1 MSFCVPDIAI
11 LFISLSSYEN
21 ANSVIKKPLL
31 GHINVALPPKLKE
44 NQKTEI
50 INPSK
55 RVPQDF
61 INYEHKVAS

>member
-11 LFISLSSYEN
+11 LFISPSCKN
-21 ANSVIKKPLL
+21 ASFVIKRPLL
-31 GHINVALPPKLKE
+31 GHINVALPPKLRE
-44 NQKTEI
+44 NQKPKI

-55 RVPQDF
+55 RAQDF